1 MNPPEHEHLLT
12 AEEDGSEVQMTK
24 ERAEELIEIFTDADR
39 RAGLSEAEINAC
51 PAIDEVLEAVH
62 GA

>member
-1 MNPPEHEHLLT
+1 MTKKEIQLKEKIRKM
-12 AEEDGSEVQMTK
+12 GGEVQMTK
-24 ERAEELIEIFTDADR
+24 ERAEELIEVFADADR
-39 RAGLSEAEINAC
+39 RADLTEAEINAC

>member
-1 MNPPEHEHLLT
+1 
-12 AEEDGSEVQMTK
+12 MTK
-24 ERAEELIEIFTDADR
+24 ERAEELIEVFTDADR
-39 RAGLSEAEINAC
+39 RAGLTEAEINAC

>member
-1 MNPPEHEHLLT
+1 
-12 AEEDGSEVQMTK
+12 MTK
-24 ERAEELIEIFTDADR
+24 ERAEELIEVFADADR

-51 PAIDEVLEAVH
+51 PVIDEVLEAVH

>member
-1 MNPPEHEHLLT
+1 
-12 AEEDGSEVQMTK
+12 MTK
-24 ERAEELIEIFTDADR
+24 GRAEELIEVFTDADK

-51 PAIDEVLEAVH
+51 PVIDEVLEAVH